1 MAKFNEVLVGRFNRA
16 LQKMF
21 SMKGGAL
28 AAQLATEIT
37 SNVQFNQM
45 GMDFRYL
52 EGWDIFG
59 DQVNPGASA
68 ANTNG
73 YRLRNP
79 NNSNVVAV
87 VEKVFV
93 TASLATDVVL
103 RVSTAVGQPGAEL
116 GNVRGGVVLDLRS
129 QRVPGSTIIPSNAQ
143 PSVAFGAGF
152 FRWTLQPNVGV
163 ELIVDDEQEL
173 LILPGTAIQF
183 ETSVVNLAWQIAA
196 RWRERFWEDAEPT

>member
-21 SMKGGAL
+21 SMKGGPP

-79 NNSNVVAV
+79 NNPNALAV
-87 VEKVFV
+87 LEKVFV
-93 TASLATDVVL
+93 TPSPATIVVL
-103 RVSTAVGQPGAEL
+103 PL
-116 GNVRGGVVLDLRS
+116 
-129 QRVPGSTIIPSNAQ
+129 
-143 PSVAFGAGF
+143 
-152 FRWTLQPNVGV
+152 
-163 ELIVDDEQEL
+163 
-173 LILPGTAIQF
+173 
-183 ETSVVNLAWQIAA
+183 
-196 RWRERFWEDAEPT
+196 

>member
-21 SMKGGAL
+21 SMKGGPP

-196 RWRERFWEDAEPT
+196 RWRERFLEDSERT

>member
-1 MAKFNEVLVGRFNRA
+1 MAKFNEVLAGRFNRA
-16 LQKMF
+16 LQKLL
-21 SMKGGAL
+21 SMKGGPP
-28 AAQLATEIT
+28 AAQLATEIST
-37 SNVQFNQM
+37 NLQFNQM

-59 DQVNPGASA
+59 DQVNPGASVG
-68 ANTNG
+68 NTNG

-87 VEKVFV
+87 VTKVFI

-103 RVSTAVGQPGAEL
+103 RVSTAVGQPGVEL
-116 GNVRGGVVLDLRS
+116 GSVRGGVVLDLRS
-129 QRVPGSTIIPSNAQ
+129 QRVPGSTIIPSNGQ

-163 ELIVDDEQEL
+163 ELIVDEEHEL

-183 ETSVVNLAWQIAA
+183 ETSVVNVAWQIAA
-196 RWRERFWEDAEPT
+196 RWRERFLEDSERT

>member
-1 MAKFNEVLVGRFNRA
+1 MAKFNEILVGRFNRA
-16 LQKMF
+16 LQKLL
-21 SMKGGAL
+21 SMKGGPP

-37 SNVQFNQM
+37 TNIQFNQM
-45 GMDFRYL
+45 GNDFRYL

-59 DQVNPGASA
+59 DQVNPGASVG
-68 ANTNG
+68 NSNG

-93 TASLATDVVL
+93 AASVATDVVM
-103 RVSTAVGQPGAEL
+103 RVSTAIGQPGVEL
-116 GNVRGGVVLDLRS
+116 ATVRGGVVLDLRS

-152 FRWTLQPNVGV
+152 FRWTLAPNVGV
-163 ELIVDDEQEL
+163 ELIVDENQEL

-196 RWRERFWEDAEPT
+196 RWRERFLEDSERT